1 MHCFSNKNKLLQILI
16 NLLKKQDFFLS
27 LYKKAM
33 NNFAG
38 KGLRKYPFV
47 KVDTNGMSTQ
57 VFGDYKQV
65 MNAINSEMESTF
77 LNENSV
83 VFTLKVINSDLEEKP
98 SF

>member
-1 MHCFSNKNKLLQILI
+1 MDCSLEISMYPLNEDFKPSIIQFIKN
-16 NLLKKQDFFLS
+16 
-27 LYKKAM
+27 
-33 NNFAG
+33 
-38 KGLRKYPFV
+38 LRKHPFL

-57 VFGDYKQV
+57 VFGDYKRV
-65 MNAINSEMESTF
+65 MNAINTEMENTF